1 MQDHIQ
7 KDQLNF
13 VYQTLNIIHQSPATE
28 KLLKRED
35 SIMKTTI
42 PFLIMFK
49 VLNINLDHL
58 KNAINFRLKIR
69 RLNLERKI

>member
-1 MQDHIQ
+1 
-7 KDQLNF
+7 
-13 VYQTLNIIHQSPATE
+13 
-28 KLLKRED
+28 
-35 SIMKTTI
+35 MKTTI